1 MMCSLKDMAL
11 SIGNPKIHCF
21 IIANLGVTSYF
32 QTLIWCSIAMFDIP
46 SREKAWRSM
55 EPGGMRTLGPF
66 CSGWCRKIWWWMLCS
81 GWMRIS
87 HLRVCPS
94 DREKRTLEKNPGSY
108 GRRCWEKG
116 ETCTLKVLM
125 LLFGPERFFFLLWW
139 SVVQSFWHV
148 LNIWLCTV
156 YWLFAYYFH
165 NAMINYTYCVSRLVR
180 SFYIMHHLCMWCSL
194 I

>member
-1 MMCSLKDMAL
+1 MVPEDLMMDAMQWLDENIPPEGLPIWSWKGDPGKKSGELRKAVL
-11 SIGNPKIHCF
+11 RKRW
-21 IIANLGVTSYF
+21 NLHSESVDA
-32 QTLIWCSIAMFDIP
+32 IVW
-46 SREKAWRSM
+46 SRAI
-55 EPGGMRTLGPF
+55 L
-66 CSGWCRKIWWWMLCS
+66 
-81 GWMRIS
+81 
-87 HLRVCPS
+87 
-94 DREKRTLEKNPGSY
+94 
-108 GRRCWEKG
+108 
-116 ETCTLKVLM
+116 
-125 LLFGPERFFFLLWW
+125 FLLWW